1 MTAARTRVAAGA
13 ASLTAD
19 RRAAFERD
27 GFLALEGF
35 AAPEACRRLIDRAN
49 RLIDGFDPASV
60 RSVFSTTD
68 QQRTTDDY
76 FLTSGDRIG
85 FFFEEEAFDAD
96 GRLTV
101 IKHRS
106 INKIGHAL
114 HDLDPAFDAFSRD
127 PRLAGIAA
135 DLGLADPRLIQSM
148 YIFKQPRIGGEVV
161 AHQDATFLYTD
172 PVSVVGFWFALEDAT
187 VDNGCLWAL
196 PGGHRLGLKQRFRR
210 DGAGGVT
217 METLDPRPL
226 LEEGYVPLEAP
237 QGTLVLLHGLLPHRS
252 GANRSDRSRHAYA
265 VHAID
270 ARATY
275 PEDNWLQ
282 RAPDM
287 PARGF
292 A

>member
-1 MTAARTRVAAGA
+1 M
-13 ASLTAD
+13 
-19 RRAAFERD
+19 
-27 GFLALEGF
+27 ALEGF

-106 INKIGHAL
+106 NQQ
-114 HDLDPAFDAFSRD
+114 DRPCPARPGPGVRRLL
-127 PRLAGIAA
+127 PRSAAGRHRRRS
-135 DLGLADPRLIQSM
+135 GPPFADPRLIQSM

-187 VDNGCLWAL
+187 VDNGCLWA
-196 PGGHRLGLKQRFRR
+196 PAGRPPA
-210 DGAGGVT
+210 GAESSG
-217 METLDPRPL
+217 
-226 LEEGYVPLEAP
+226 
-237 QGTLVLLHGLLPHRS
+237 S
-252 GANRSDRSRHAYA
+252 GAT
-265 VHAID
+265 
-270 ARATY
+270 ARA
-275 PEDNWLQ
+275 
-282 RAPDM
+282 A
-287 PARGF
+287 
-292 A
+292 

>member
-1 MTAARTRVAAGA
+1 MTETPTATDTPAAD
-13 ASLTAD
+13 LH
-19 RRAAFERD
+19 AAFERD
-27 GFLALEGF
+27 GYLVLEGF
-35 AAPEACRRLIDRAN
+35 AAPDACRRLIDRAN

-76 FLTSGDRIG
+76 FLTSGDTIR
-85 FFFEEEAFDAD
+85 FFFEEEAFDAE
-96 GRLTV
+96 GRLGV
-101 IKHRS
+101 DKHRS

-127 PRLAGIAA
+127 PRLGTLAA
-135 DLGLADPRLIQSM
+135 ALGLAEPRLIQSM

-172 PVSVVGFWFALEDAT
+172 PLSVVGFWFALEDAT

-210 DGAGGVT
+210 DGAGGVA
-217 METLDPRPL
+217 METLDPEPL
-226 LEEGYVPLEAP
+226 PTEGYVPLEAP
-237 QGTLVLLHGLLPHRS
+237 QGTLVVLHGLLPHKS
-252 GANRSDRSRHAYA
+252 GPNRSERSRHAYA
-265 VHAID
+265 VHAVD
-270 ARATY
+270 GRAAY
-275 PEDNWLQ
+275 PADNWLQ
-282 RAPDM
+282 RAATM